1 MFTDRATSGISATQF
16 TVPTTHFWLTDKI
29 TGVDCIDFNGM
40 RLIGIQ
46 NCHKDNAS
54 GIKSARL
61 YVADIAD
68 PAAGA
73 LISGFLFDSREG
85 NLTTGTADIPGTG
98 YSPTGMTSSYP
109 FVSGDVVLGA
119 NGNGTGDVAFGA
131 SEDGNAVQA
140 YMLTTDNGILA
151 YEITRYDI

>member
-1 MFTDRATSGISATQF
+1 
-16 TVPTTHFWLTDKI
+16 
-29 TGVDCIDFNGM
+29 
-40 RLIGIQ
+40 
-46 NCHKDNAS
+46 
-54 GIKSARL
+54 
-61 YVADIAD
+61 
-68 PAAGA
+68 
-73 LISGFLFDSREG
+73 
-85 NLTTGTADIPGTG
+85 
-98 YSPTGMTSSYP
+98 MTSSYP

>member
-1 MFTDRATSGISATQF
+1 
-16 TVPTTHFWLTDKI
+16 
-29 TGVDCIDFNGM
+29 M

-61 YVADIAD
+61 YVADIAV

>member
-1 MFTDRATSGISATQF
+1 MPAVSSLPDYMSPILRILPPEPLFRDFSSIRARAILR
-16 TVPTTHFWLTDKI
+16 PE
-29 TGVDCIDFNGM
+29 
-40 RLIGIQ
+40 R
-46 NCHKDNAS
+46 
-54 GIKSARL
+54 
-61 YVADIAD
+61 
-68 PAAGA
+68 P
-73 LISGFLFDSREG
+73 
-85 NLTTGTADIPGTG
+85 DIPGTG

>member
-1 MFTDRATSGISATQF
+1 MPAVSSLPDSMSPILRILPPEPLFRDFSSIRARAILR
-16 TVPTTHFWLTDKI
+16 PE
-29 TGVDCIDFNGM
+29 
-40 RLIGIQ
+40 R
-46 NCHKDNAS
+46 
-54 GIKSARL
+54 
-61 YVADIAD
+61 
-68 PAAGA
+68 
-73 LISGFLFDSREG
+73 
-85 NLTTGTADIPGTG
+85 